1 MGLTIAKILITILVV
16 VTIAEVSKRIDPFF
30 GGILMGLP
38 FGVGLATYFIS
49 YAQGV
54 DYFVKG
60 IPWGLA
66 GLAPAILFFL
76 FYLIGGRIF
85 RPKSNLLSMLA
96 CSAFGCGIF
105 FLTGYL
111 LRKVALNLWGALLI
125 FVAVYL
131 LNIFI
136 VGKLR
141 VEEAGESAPK
151 KPVTLPVILVR
162 GLIAGVIVSIL
173 TGVASL
179 AGSEWA
185 GILSAFPSTAYP
197 LLLVLHFEYKKE
209 LYPSVIYGLAY
220 SMSNLAF
227 FYVLSWFLL
236 PRFGLNV
243 GFVLGY
249 VVSIGYLFVLKLVTD
264 RLLKKTEP
272 QKAKA

>member
-1 MGLTIAKILITILVV
+1 
-16 VTIAEVSKRIDPFF
+16 
-30 GGILMGLP
+30 
-38 FGVGLATYFIS
+38 VGLATYFIS

-141 VEEAGESAPK
+141 VEDAGESAPK
-151 KPVTLPVILVR
+151 KRLPSRYPVGGLSR
-162 GLIAGVIVSIL
+162 GHVSNL

-179 AGSEWA
+179 AGSEWQ
-185 GILSAFPSTAYP
+185 AF
-197 LLLVLHFEYKKE
+197 
-209 LYPSVIYGLAY
+209 
-220 SMSNLAF
+220 
-227 FYVLSWFLL
+227 
-236 PRFGLNV
+236 
-243 GFVLGY
+243 
-249 VVSIGYLFVLKLVTD
+249 
-264 RLLKKTEP
+264 
-272 QKAKA
+272 